1 MKDPEVTTSQHFAR
15 LFDLASELI
24 CVVQSDGTLLIR
36 NAAWDHFVG
45 RAPNGSKTPNFFDFV
60 HPDDRRHMTPVV
72 DLTEDSV
79 ILDVTGRLR
88 GSDDQW
94 TPVVWTLAG
103 APEPGAMYAL
113 GRPVDGHGLETALT
127 AEIEQLRRDIEDL
140 SELREHLDMCVTSEE
155 ATQVIRRFFDEAMDV
170 WAGEIWMMNASRNLL
185 ERTALWGGA
194 EHDQTT
200 TMDPMDC
207 WGMRGGRP
215 HSVDPKGAGLP
226 CKHFPVSPRRSM
238 CIPLKGSS
246 EIMGVLTTWKM
257 TENTEASWH
266 AYLLRISAISEVL
279 TMGLSSLL
287 MREVLRSQSIRDPL
301 TSLFNRRYLEESFD
315 REVARAAR
323 QESTVGLIVFDIDN
337 FKLFNDRF
345 GHRAGD
351 TALIKISEVLR
362 DIIRTEDV
370 VCRYGGE
377 EFAVIMPGAPLSV
390 TIERAKSIGS
400 GIREAAVQEDSRTLD
415 RLTVSLGVAV
425 YPDHGLNRT
434 DLMEAA
440 DQAMFEAKRS
450 GRDCVRVATT
460 VGLSSL
466 ETS

>member
-1 MKDPEVTTSQHFAR
+1 M
-15 LFDLASELI
+15 
-24 CVVQSDGTLLIR
+24 
-36 NAAWDHFVG
+36 
-45 RAPNGSKTPNFFDFV
+45 
-60 HPDDRRHMTPVV
+60 
-72 DLTEDSV
+72 
-79 ILDVTGRLR
+79 
-88 GSDDQW
+88 
-94 TPVVWTLAG
+94 
-103 APEPGAMYAL
+103 
-113 GRPVDGHGLETALT
+113 
-127 AEIEQLRRDIEDL
+127 
-140 SELREHLDMCVTSEE
+140 REHLDMCVTSEE

-226 CKHFPVSPRRSM
+226 CKHFPVPPRRSM

-257 TENTEASWH
+257 TENTETSWH
-266 AYLLRISAISEVL
+266 GYLLRISAISEVL